1 MARYLEIAA
10 KGKRGL
16 NWDAVRDV
24 PVDGCMVY
32 DLTNLPM
39 EGVSDNSYDGIYSEH
54 FIEHLYKYQGIN
66 FFIEALRILKP
77 GGTIRTVW
85 PPYEFVEKY

>member
-16 NWDAVRDV
+16 IWDSVRDV

-54 FIEHLYKYQGIN
+54 FIEPVSYTHLRAH
-66 FFIEALRILKP
+66 E
-77 GGTIRTVW
+77 T
-85 PPYEFVEKY
+85 